1 MEKLI
6 FFTLA
11 IPILLYIFFLG
22 GTAIMKG
29 FNAKTANRT
38 DNNKNDLNENYSNEL
53 IKLNELYEKGA
64 LTKDE
69 FEKAKK
75 KFLNI

>member
-38 DNNKNDLNENYSNEL
+38 DNNKND
-53 IKLNELYEKGA
+53 
-64 LTKDE
+64 
-69 FEKAKK
+69 
-75 KFLNI
+75 